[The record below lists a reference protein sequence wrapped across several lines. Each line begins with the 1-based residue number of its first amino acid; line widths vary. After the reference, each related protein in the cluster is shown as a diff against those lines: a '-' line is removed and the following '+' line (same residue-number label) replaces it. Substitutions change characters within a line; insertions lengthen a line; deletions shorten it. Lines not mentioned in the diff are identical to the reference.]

1 LLVYVFV
8 SDFLTTVNELDQLI
22 PLLNYTPSQPLT
34 QQNLIELPLII
45 NPHSDVA
52 WISPRIIGEISSPN
66 LRTLDSDHSFPDL
79 FLSGFPNTLDPA
91 YLDYLEKK
99 IRRLG
104 YDLDEFAAVNPNI
117 RALPTLSE
125 ERIPD
130 FSNQIIHKG
139 RVWDIPKLAD
149 DEKFK
154 LLGDLGY
161 DQLQKY
167 NNLECVRSQNYI
179 STPSRKLHY
188 PEPFIASASFVHTDI
203 GFIHIL
209 HYQY

>member
-8 SDFLTTVNELDQLI
+8 NDFLTTVNELDQLI
-22 PLLNYTPSQPLT
+22 PLLHYSPLESLI
-34 QQNLIELPLII
+34 QQNTIELPVNL
-45 NPHSDVA
+45 NLHSSIALV
-52 WISPRIIGEISSPN
+52 SPRIIGEVDS
-66 LRTLDSDHSFPDL
+66 LHFRTLNSDHSFPDL

-99 IRRLG
+99 IRRFG
-104 YDLDEFAAVNPNI
+104 YDPDEFAAVNPNI
-117 RALPTLSE
+117 RALPTLLE
-125 ERIPD
+125 ERAPD

-139 RVWDIPKLAD
+139 KVWDIPKLGD
-149 DEKFK
+149 DEKFR

-161 DQLQKY
+161 DQLRKY